1 MRDLELART
10 RLKTTGLALVIVKD
24 GAVLFEDDSPGIM
37 GFLRAVEELKERLVG
52 CSVGDRVVGR
62 AVAML
67 CAYAHVK
74 SVYAVT
80 LSEGGKKALEN
91 FGVYFEFER
100 LVPKILDMAKKDV
113 CPFER
118 LAEKTR
124 SPEEAYERFKA
135 FLGEGSLINGF

>member
-1 MRDLELART
+1 MRDLEFAKRT
-10 RLKTTGLALVIVKD
+10 LNASGLALVIVKD
-24 GAVLFEDDSPGIM
+24 GVVLFEDDSPGIL
-37 GFLRAVEELKERLVG
+37 GFLRAVDELKERLVE

-67 CAYAHVK
+67 CVYVRAK

-80 LSEGGKKALEN
+80 LSEGGRETLKS

-113 CPFER
+113 CPFEK
-118 LAEKTR
+118 LAEKAL
-124 SPEEAYERFKA
+124 SPKEAYERLRA
-135 FLGEGSLINGF
+135 FLRREAL